1 MRDHESEKREKLLDE
16 ELELLAGEVADLKLN
31 HRADHDDLKLE
42 FETLKPFLARAH
54 PGFDEQYKALKEQV
68 RLEISPE

>member
-1 MRDHESEKREKLLDE
+1 MRDHESEKREKLLDD
-16 ELELLAGEVADLKLN
+16 ELELLAGEVMELKRA
-31 HRADHDDLKLE
+31 HRADLDELKLE
-42 FETLKPFLARAH
+42 FETLKLFMARVH